1 MDKLLGL
8 LGLPS
13 STVLLGVV
21 LALLAVGGWSYH
33 LGDVAGAN
41 RVEAD
46 YSKRKDEAFE
56 ALRGQL
62 KAQSDRADA
71 AEAATRAVLDKNH
84 RAVTALSPLL
94 KDIRDAKPL
103 PAVCMP
109 DDLRRVLV
117 ATIRAI
123 NAYSGDP
130 QAANAGRVPDALPA
144 GAGTGR

>member
-13 STVLLGVV
+13 PAVLLGVV

-33 LGDVAGAN
+33 MGDVAGAN

-71 AEAATRAVLDKNH
+71 AEASARAVLEKNH
-84 RAVTALSPLL
+84 RAVTALSPLI

-103 PAVCMP
+103 PAGCMP

-117 ATIRAI
+117 STVRAI
-123 NAYSGDP
+123 NSYAGDP
-130 QAANAGRVPDALPA
+130 AAANAGSVPDPLPASA
-144 GAGTGR
+144 GAGK